1 MTELRFTELLTPIG
15 IPASYIEKEK
25 EKYDI
30 LIGAFENNE
39 LIGCCVLS
47 PKNDEIIQLRQMA
60 VKTNYRGRGI
70 GTAIIEF
77 AEKVAKENS
86 YTTLMMHA
94 RNGVIEFYKKNGYHI
109 SGSEFFEVGIG
120 HHKMQKQIL

>member
-1 MTELRFTELLTPIG
+1 MIALRFTELLTPIG
-15 IPASYIEKEK
+15 IPVSYIEKEK

-60 VKTNYRGRGI
+60 V
-70 GTAIIEF
+70 
-77 AEKVAKENS
+77 
-86 YTTLMMHA
+86 
-94 RNGVIEFYKKNGYHI
+94 
-109 SGSEFFEVGIG
+109 
-120 HHKMQKQIL
+120 